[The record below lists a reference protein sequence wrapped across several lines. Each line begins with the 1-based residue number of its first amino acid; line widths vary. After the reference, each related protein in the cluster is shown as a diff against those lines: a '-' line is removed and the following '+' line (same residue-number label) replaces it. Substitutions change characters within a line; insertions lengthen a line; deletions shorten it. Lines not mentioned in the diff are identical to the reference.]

1 MNAFSKLFLHL
12 LLLVCLSQTVLHA
25 QYDTRY
31 VGLSN
36 ETIDGELYTV
46 VEMTRKDDKVK
57 VKYFAGKDASGK
69 SVYKRYQEWSK
80 NKKIISVC
88 TGTYYDHFDRPVG
101 ICIDE
106 GYTVNNARV
115 EDMDGL
121 VIVYASGEI
130 MAADLDMGPVS
141 LKGNNGMA
149 TFDLVNAFERS
160 RFFAWSKDQKATVFQ
175 SHLLCYNNVLRFE
188 GTGSSSQRQR
198 RFLAVTK
205 DADQYLHYYLV
216 NIESANTLY
225 KATKKVIKFLSRYTN
240 DIHCIINL
248 DTGRANAFQVRDAKG
263 RIVNEDGFR
272 GEISLNNSKNL
283 LVFYF
288 E

>member
-1 MNAFSKLFLHL
+1 MKFIPFFLLFIHSYTKL
-12 LLLVCLSQTVLHA
+12 SA

-46 VEMTRKDDKVK
+46 VEMTRKDERVK

-80 NKKIISVC
+80 NKSIVSVC
-88 TGTYYDHFDRPVG
+88 TGTYYDHYDKPVG

-106 GYTVNNARV
+106 GFTVNNAKM
-115 EDMDGL
+115 ENMDGL
-121 VIVYASGEI
+121 VIVYNTGEI
-130 MAADLDMGPVS
+130 IASDLEKGPVTV
-141 LKGNNGMA
+141 KDRQGNKL
-149 TFDLVNAFERS
+149 FDLRNAFDRS
-160 RFFAWSKDQKATVFQ
+160 RFFLWSKENKATVFQ
-175 SHLLCYNNVLRFE
+175 SHLLCYKNELRFI

-198 RFLAVTK
+198 RFLAVTR

-225 KATKKVIKFLSRYTN
+225 KATKKLIKFLGRYTN
-240 DIHCIINL
+240 DIQCVINL
-248 DTGRANAFQVRDAKG
+248 DTGRANAYEVRDAKG
-263 RIVNEDGFR
+263 RIIDEDGFR
-272 GEISLNNSKNL
+272 GEISLKNSKNL